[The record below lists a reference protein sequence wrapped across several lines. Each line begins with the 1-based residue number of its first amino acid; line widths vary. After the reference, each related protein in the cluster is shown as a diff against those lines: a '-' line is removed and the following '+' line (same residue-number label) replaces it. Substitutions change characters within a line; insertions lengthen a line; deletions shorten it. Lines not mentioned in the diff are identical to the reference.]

1 MPSKEAGARGVQVA
15 VPPLS
20 GHAPHTIEA
29 PGAYRMAPAPHPCVP
44 LSLRLVWVSV
54 QALQPP
60 RAIGPGASRP
70 WPEGARPLLVL
81 SSSPAAAG
89 VLGSVV
95 YLGRHGEGIFAGG
108 FFAAVIATAVA
119 AEGHRGQV
127 RISWEYTPVYC
138 QI

>member
-1 MPSKEAGARGVQVA
+1 MCTPFVAIGVGIGSGASASAGART
-15 VPPLS
+15 L
-20 GHAPHTIEA
+20 
-29 PGAYRMAPAPHPCVP
+29 
-44 LSLRLVWVSV
+44 
-54 QALQPP
+54 
-60 RAIGPGASRP
+60 GASRP

-95 YLGRHGEGIFAGG
+95 YLRRHGEGVFAGG

-127 RISWEYTPVYC
+127 HIAWEYTPVYR